1 MSLLSHEAYM
11 ARALE
16 LAVHGRNR
24 AHPNP
29 VVGAVVVDPSGRII
43 GEGYHRSCG
52 GPHAEVNAMRSICEA
67 DLHLINKSTIYVTL
81 EPCAHQGRTPSCA
94 KMLVEKGIGRVVI
107 GACDPFPKVCG
118 KGIAILREAGIPV
131 IEGVLEPQC
140 KAVNLPFITSQIS
153 PYPYIT
159 LKWAQSA
166 DGFLDR
172 ERTPDSPAPLKISTP
187 LSSLAVDRLR
197 AENDGIMVGS
207 GTVIA
212 DNPRLGLREWHGKPP
227 VRIVLDRRGR
237 VSQTAR
243 LFDQGEII
251 WITSRPAQPAAPGIR
266 ILNVEP
272 DEPLD
277 LIMSRLREEGI
288 GTLLVEGGPTLLNS
302 LIELGLWHEARVE
315 TAPFVT
321 GKGGR
326 GSVNL
331 FSATMTGSYKIDN
344 NLITNYINS
353 APRF

>member
-29 VVGAVVVDPSGRII
+29 VVGAVIVDPSGRII
-43 GEGYHRSCG
+43 GEGYHRACG
-52 GPHAEVNAMRSICEA
+52 GPHAEVNAMRSVNEA

-94 KMLVEKGIGRVVI
+94 KMLVEKGIGRVVV
-107 GACDPFPKVCG
+107 GAGDPFPKVSG

-131 IEGVLEPQC
+131 IEGVLEQQC

-172 ERTPDSPAPLKISTP
+172 ERTPDIPAPLKISTR

-227 VRIVLDRRGR
+227 VKIVLDRRGR
-237 VSQTAR
+237 VDQSAQ
-243 LFDQGEII
+243 LFEQGDII
-251 WITSRPAQPAAPGIR
+251 WITSSPAQPVRPGIR
-266 ILNVEP
+266 ILTVSP
-272 DEPLD
+272 HEPLD
-277 LIMSRLREEGI
+277 RIVSCLRDEGI
-288 GTLLVEGGPTLLNS
+288 STLLVEGGSELLTS
-302 LIELGLWHEARVE
+302 LIDLGLWHEARVE
-315 TAPFVT
+315 TASFAT
-321 GKGGR
+321 GGKGR

-331 FSATMTGSYKIDN
+331 SSAIMTDSYKIDG
-344 NLITNYINS
+344 NLISHYINS
-353 APRF
+353 APLL